1 MECAA
6 ILQPAEHSR
15 RCFRDFIEIVT
26 VGSSLLSPTRVNLA
40 ALRRVSRVDQVA
52 GKKVGP

>member
-1 MECAA
+1 MECAD

-26 VGSSLLSPTRVNLA
+26 VGSSLSSPTRVNVAVLTP
-40 ALRRVSRVDQVA
+40 VSRVDQVA
-52 GKKVGP
+52 GKKVGL